1 MYGAARGARAAAIV
15 SVRVDVCDPGHKL
28 ATRSLVKTLSCE
40 RMGKKAK
47 HVSEPNY
54 FIPAAKGTFG
64 LPKLG
69 GVSKKKAL
77 SLAKKGKT
85 GKGPRLDPKQTAR
98 LKKAGKAKGK
108 KGGKSRK

>member
-1 MYGAARGARAAAIV
+1 VYGAARGGHRIV
-15 SVRVDVCDPGHKL
+15 SARVDVCDPGHKL
-28 ATRSLVKTLSCE
+28 AVSSNLNPCE

>member
-1 MYGAARGARAAAIV
+1 
-15 SVRVDVCDPGHKL
+15 
-28 ATRSLVKTLSCE
+28 
-40 RMGKKAK
+40 MGKKAK

-77 SLAKKGKT
+77 SLAKKGKKGKT